1 MAAEQDKK
9 KQKTKNKNMNLREER
24 NFLDLPDS
32 CVTVIKDLSRSS
44 SSRLAVMEALMRLS
58 GGRVRLEEKF
68 GNCNLGFQSI
78 FIFYFVINFSL
89 SVIDV
94 VLSVHKYIYIYTFF
108 FLVG

>member
-1 MAAEQDKK
+1 MAKIKK
-9 KQKTKNKNMNLREER
+9 KKNTNMYLREER

-32 CVTVIKDLSRSS
+32 CVTVIKDLSRSRSS

-78 FIFYFVINFSL
+78 FIFYFVVLICRSL
-89 SVIDV
+89 
-94 VLSVHKYIYIYTFF
+94 LLLFF
-108 FLVG
+108 G

>member
-1 MAAEQDKK
+1 MAKIKK
-9 KQKTKNKNMNLREER
+9 KKNTNMYLREER

-32 CVTVIKDLSRSS
+32 CVTVIKDLSS

-94 VLSVHKYIYIYTFF
+94 VLSVHKYIYIYIYFFF
-108 FLVG
+108 FLWVNI